1 MYGLKSGE
9 QHGKGHPEPGTSPT
23 APGREAL
30 LHVFAASVAPKIVAI
45 SRSASGRRRNN
56 RDAAGNGAADTGS
69 ASSSRRS
76 SMDSEPCADLPA
88 GPGYASARL
97 HGARLSGHAGELPPL
112 PPPSLG
118 PDAFGYAVGPLPS
131 GARGQLPK
139 PFDPSGDGIQ
149 FLRPPSS
156 DVSSAMLL
164 ASQSAFLQPCAPLA
178 PLQDPVGWMDQ
189 GLSAPLEHQMLST
202 MPETGMDVGGK
213 ANGAGKGIA
222 TGSLLDLLPNSYD
235 STPTVDGTDSNRSS
249 LDWEPSPRSLLAPGH
264 AAELSMGAP
273 DASPQAALLP
283 PGSDASVAALVEQL
297 ASLMANPHVQSR
309 LGTAQGLLTQADRQ
323 GSPPTALMRTATALL
338 EIGLVDPAFM
348 FALSVCDFMPL
359 WQLSGIFSAREK
371 QRRCLQW
378 NAAVDAYIQG
388 EKFVAG
394 WGLSFLIE
402 WNLGCE
408 AYLMESQRQHCILN
422 PPIEFHL
429 SPLIQPQLGAMP
441 VRATSL
447 RWRLN

>member
-202 MPETGMDVGGK
+202 TDMDVGGK

-338 EIGLVDPAFM
+338 EIGLVDPACM

-402 WNLGCE
+402 WNLVCE
-408 AYLMESQRQHCILN
+408 AYLMESQRQHFILN
-422 PPIEFHL
+422 QPIEFHL